1 MKILIINGP
10 NLNLLGKRE
19 KGIYGS
25 QSFENYL
32 LSLRE
37 LFKDFTLDYYQSN
50 IEGELIN
57 AIHQADRVYDGILLN
72 AGGYSHTSVAI
83 ADAIAAVSL
92 PVVEIHISNLLKRES
107 FRHSSIIGACCVGSI
122 MGFGLDSYRLGI
134 ESLRM
139 HLKNTQ

>member
-32 LSLRE
+32 LPLRE

-107 FRHSSIIGACCVGSI
+107 FRHSSIIGACCIGSI

-139 HLKNTQ
+139 HLKNIQ